1 MNKASN
7 NITEYD
13 HVISQILIFLQ
24 FSKNKPEI
32 RIIYECIWNVFKCVV
47 IFLLKEKIFFLFFF
61 FLLKNQYLQLT
72 KYVICVSVNS
82 DIFMRIITNRSFY
95 SLDIICNSE

>member
-24 FSKNKPEI
+24 
-32 RIIYECIWNVFKCVV
+32 
-47 IFLLKEKIFFLFFF
+47 LKK
-61 FLLKNQYLQLT
+61 KKKQ
-72 KYVICVSVNS
+72 
-82 DIFMRIITNRSFY
+82 R
-95 SLDIICNSE
+95 

>member
-61 FLLKNQYLQLT
+61 STEKSVLT
-72 KYVICVSVNS
+72 VNKICHLCFSQ
-82 DIFMRIITNRSFY
+82 F
-95 SLDIICNSE
+95 

>member
-1 MNKASN
+1 MCS
-7 NITEYD
+7 
-13 HVISQILIFLQ
+13 HIFT
-24 FSKNKPEI
+24 KGKD
-32 RIIYECIWNVFKCVV
+32 
-47 IFLLKEKIFFLFFF
+47 LFPVFF

>member
-24 FSKNKPEI
+24 FSKKNK
-32 RIIYECIWNVFKCVV
+32 KQ
-47 IFLLKEKIFFLFFF
+47 
-61 FLLKNQYLQLT
+61 KNKKQ
-72 KYVICVSVNS
+72 
-82 DIFMRIITNRSFY
+82 R
-95 SLDIICNSE
+95 

>member
-61 FLLKNQYLQLT
+61 FSTEKSVLT
-72 KYVICVSVNS
+72 VNKICHLCFSQ
-82 DIFMRIITNRSFY
+82 F
-95 SLDIICNSE
+95 